1 MNQVASTDLSPRG
14 LVDRAGYSASRA
26 DFMELVLQCA
36 IETLQSAE
44 TQLWSDWLT
53 FCEKKGATRAPRKGA
68 KRTMRRPD
76 ENALTY
82 EIGDYVHAHLKKLP
96 GEHRFRQVHFDFER
110 PLASKRLAGSNQK
123 RMDLR
128 FEAYHADGP
137 EFVIEAKPLF
147 ELTDVRTR
155 YLGDE
160 GLGRFTREEEPL
172 TRDQLGGLIG
182 YVPLDNADDWRQA
195 IRDATQL
202 AQGCE
207 LIVDVALDNWDK
219 TYSSRHK
226 RPASLPPV
234 WMLHM
239 LVKYPPPP
247 SAA

>member
-1 MNQVASTDLSPRG
+1 
-14 LVDRAGYSASRA
+14 
-26 DFMELVLQCA
+26 MELVLRCA
-36 IETLQSAE
+36 IEALQNAE
-44 TQLWSDWLT
+44 IQLCSDWT
-53 FCEKKGATRAPRKGA
+53 KFCGKKGATRAPRRGA
-68 KRTMRRPD
+68 KNNARRPD

-82 EIGDYVHAHLKKLP
+82 EIGRYVRAHLRGLP
-96 GEHRFRQVHFDFER
+96 GEHRFRQVDFAFEQ
-110 PLASKRLAGSNQK
+110 PLASARLAGSLQK
-123 RMDLR
+123 RVDLR
-128 FEAYHADGP
+128 FEARHADGP

-147 ELTDVRTR
+147 ELADVGNR
-155 YLGDE
+155 YLGEE

-182 YVPLDNADDWRQA
+182 YVPLVNAADWRET
-195 IRDATQL
+195 IRKATES

-207 LIVDVALDNWDK
+207 LIVDVALDTWDK

-247 SAA
+247 SSS